1 MTALSDIVNVD
12 AYGDTVTCQAGVRIG
27 TLIEKLAEH
36 GLELIGSYDLMS
48 RTVGGAVAGGCIGPS
63 IGNDGSFFASQI
75 LAVKLVTPEGKVL
88 QIKQDKQNLLNAFRL
103 SYGMLGV
110 IYEVTMQVRPIT
122 SFLASH
128 RRCSI
133 KQFSAAVEKLSRAN
147 LGLKFYLLPFR
158 DRVYLDLRQRAAEDL
173 ATRRIPWTIK
183 DWGESTVLPHVFKSL
198 NRIVPVSG
206 VRYRIIDAFSKATQ
220 GIVNNRLVRSGSN
233 AMVQISRNNDADP
246 LHYST
251 WLFPAVDS
259 AIVVQTYT
267 EFCRRV
273 HKKTGF
279 RCDMPTVGFRLSRD
293 RSAVLSPCFEEP
305 MIALRAVST
314 QSSGWEDF
322 AIDFAEFAEH
332 WGGSPFFNQ
341 TRSLSPNYAQEVFDA
356 RFRYFLRIRRQLDPE
371 NRMMNPFLSQYF
383 L

>member
-1 MTALSDIVNVD
+1 MSVRASSLRQSGKYRFRQQAQEVRPKSLNELLDILDPLSHHPPPFRPRGAGSSSTDCTTATAGTVIDMTALSDIVNVD

-110 IYEVTMQVRPIT
+110 IYEITMQVRPIT

-173 ATRRIPWTIK
+173 
-183 DWGESTVLPHVFKSL
+183 SC
-198 NRIVPVSG
+198 
-206 VRYRIIDAFSKATQ
+206 
-220 GIVNNRLVRSGSN
+220 RS
-233 AMVQISRNNDADP
+233 SR
-246 LHYST
+246 S
-251 WLFPAVDS
+251 
-259 AIVVQTYT
+259 
-267 EFCRRV
+267 
-273 HKKTGF
+273 
-279 RCDMPTVGFRLSRD
+279 
-293 RSAVLSPCFEEP
+293 
-305 MIALRAVST
+305 
-314 QSSGWEDF
+314 
-322 AIDFAEFAEH
+322 
-332 WGGSPFFNQ
+332 
-341 TRSLSPNYAQEVFDA
+341 
-356 RFRYFLRIRRQLDPE
+356 
-371 NRMMNPFLSQYF
+371 
-383 L
+383 